1 MDMTT
6 IKKIILIL
14 LLIIS
19 LGIVI
24 YEKGLKPQVDKLN
37 IGIKPIDYYKLM
49 WFGEN
54 APQISSYQL
63 DSILRSKKDS
73 VYLIDLRP
81 EKAYFEGHIYGS
93 LSMTFHD
100 FMNTPVTD
108 FKKIKKQVVFISDDG
123 KLAELA
129 VKLLLQKSLLKNVSY
144 LENGINDWEYRRY
157 EGHEDFPKKE
167 IVY

>member
-1 MDMTT
+1 MKTA
-6 IKKIILIL
+6 KKIIFIL

-19 LGIVI
+19 LGII
-24 YEKGLKPQVDKLN
+24 TYEKVLQPQVNKLN
-37 IGIKPIDYYKLM
+37 INIKTIDYYKLM

-54 APQISSYQL
+54 AHEMSSSQL
-63 DSILRSKKDS
+63 DSILQYKKDS
-73 VYLIDLRP
+73 VYIIDLRP

-129 VKLLLQKSLLKNVSY
+129 VKLLLQKSLLQNISY